1 MTNPNMKELTEEDGK
16 ILNLVDHDFEHW
28 SCDVFDMVLHL
39 HLDQPVQDLLLSVQ
53 VAVENVGHTVF
64 EENQSRK
71 LLKLFCLHIKWSTWL
86 IRSPMPVPKT

>member
-39 HLDQPVQDLLLSVQ
+39 HLDQPVQDLLLGVQ
-53 VAVENVGHTVF
+53 VAVETDKFGLGQRAGAALGDLVHVANRTF
-64 EENQSRK
+64 K
-71 LLKLFCLHIKWSTWL
+71 L
-86 IRSPMPVPKT
+86 